1 MIRAVLMALM
11 VLMGALAGAAGAFAA
26 GMPMPKVMSDAPTTP
41 GAWRMEMEDM
51 DKAAAAQMGGGMT
64 ICQTAAQAMGPRDAA
79 PKGKEEPGCEQ
90 KLVEDSASQAVM
102 EMRCPDSHNRMTITR
117 VAPRSYAMSVQNL
130 SKPSEK
136 PMRVRMTY
144 TGACSASDSVISM
157 GKDSPACKQMR
168 AQLGELDKAKASCAK
183 SGAQRAQ
190 CEQMVAQSRAQIEL
204 MCK

>member
-1 MIRAVLMALM
+1 MKAAVWTRRV
-11 VLMGALAGAAGAFAA
+11 VLMGGLAGAAVAFAA
-26 GMPMPKVMSDAPTTP
+26 GMAMPKVMSDAPTTP
-41 GAWRMEMEDM
+41 GAWRMEMEGM
-51 DKAAAAQMGGGMT
+51 DKAAAAQMGGGMI
-64 ICQTAAQAMGPRDAA
+64 ICQTAAQAMGPRDAG
-79 PKGKEEPGCEQ
+79 PKGKEEPRCEQ

-117 VAPRSYAMSVQNL
+117 VAPRSYAMSMQNL

-168 AQLGELDKAKASCAK
+168 AQLGELDKAKASCAQ
-183 SGAQRAQ
+183 SGAQRTQ
-190 CEQMVAQSRAQIEL
+190 CEQMVAQSRAQIES